1 MDPVAHTLFGA
12 TLAEGGLK
20 KKTAMATAALLI
32 GANIPDV
39 DAVAILWGSD
49 TALHFRRGWTHG
61 LPALLL
67 WPFFLAGALLLTD
80 RVLQRTRWRR
90 TDVTA
95 DIRTARAEARDQ
107 HAPGQKSSHPSVHKG
122 WLLAI
127 SFIAVWSH
135 PLLDWLNT
143 YGIRLLMPL
152 DGTWFYGDTLFIID
166 PWVWLLTAAAVVT
179 ANSATRKGVIGW
191 VVLGLATTALVTSTP
206 SVPVVVK
213 ILWFIA
219 ILLILW
225 FRLKGNQPQRTRQ
238 LAVSCLL
245 MLTLYILFML
255 TGSRLSVQQVEDHLA
270 ADQIEV
276 REAMASPQPARL
288 FIRNG
293 VAASDTHYYLY
304 EVNWFRPESFT
315 LLADPIP
322 IVEPDVVIQ
331 AALDR
336 PEIRG
341 FRNWMRFPHYQVAET
356 ETGWQVTIR
365 DLRSVTPW
373 QEGESFGMVV
383 VDLDESAI
391 GEAGGS

>member
-49 TALHFRRGWTHG
+49 AALHFRRGWTHG

-67 WPFFLAGALLLTD
+67 WPFFLTGALLLAERALK
-80 RVLQRTRWRR
+80 RVGWRR
-90 TDVTA
+90 SWAVISGSDVPV
-95 DIRTARAEARDQ
+95 DDHRRLPDPPVRR
-107 HAPGQKSSHPSVHKG
+107 G

-179 ANSATRKGVIGW
+179 ANSATRKGAIGW

-213 ILWFIA
+213 VLWFVS

-225 FRLKGNQPQRTRQ
+225 FRLKRNQPQRTRQ
-238 LAVSCLL
+238 MAVTCLM

-255 TGSRLSVQQVEDHLA
+255 TGSRLSVQQVQDHLA

-315 LLADPIP
+315 LLADPMP
-322 IVEPDVVIQ
+322 IVEPDAVIQ
-331 AALDR
+331 AALDS

-341 FRNWMRFPHYQVAET
+341 FRNWMRFPHYQVEET

-383 VDLDESAI
+383 IDVDESAI
-391 GEAGGS
+391 GEAGGP